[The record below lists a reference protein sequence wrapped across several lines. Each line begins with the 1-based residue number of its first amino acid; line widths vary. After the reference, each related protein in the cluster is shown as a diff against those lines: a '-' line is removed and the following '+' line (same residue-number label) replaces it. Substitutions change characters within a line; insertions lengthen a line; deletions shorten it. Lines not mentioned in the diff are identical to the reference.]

1 MTDVGPSVMPTAVVA
16 TTKRKKVVQE
26 LKHPDHFVDFWTRA
40 SRKLVAVLAPR
51 RKPAIAAVV
60 AVGVVLVGAAVF
72 NVWDQSHRV
81 TVSEGLAK
89 AQKIANA
96 ELLSDATNSPDDASK
111 SDVPRF
117 KTAEERNSA
126 VLKELDAYLAAGSA
140 PRGLLNEARLMR
152 GATLLGL
159 GRADDAIKAYED
171 ALGNKLDARLR
182 FLAHEGIGYAYE
194 AKGDVDKA
202 LGAFAQ
208 LASDASEFQNFYQD
222 RALYHRARL
231 TAAKGDKSGAVTIY
245 KQILDKAPDSSLKT
259 EITDRL
265 AVIEAK

>member
-1 MTDVGPSVMPTAVVA
+1 
-16 TTKRKKVVQE
+16 
-26 LKHPDHFVDFWTRA
+26 
-40 SRKLVAVLAPR
+40 
-51 RKPAIAAVV
+51 
-60 AVGVVLVGAAVF
+60 VF
-72 NVWDQSHRV
+72 NVWDQSRRV
-81 TVSEGLAK
+81 TVSESLAK

-96 ELLSDATNSPDDASK
+96 DLTDATNSADDASK

-117 KTAEERNSA
+117 KTAQERSTA
-126 VLKELDAYLAAGSA
+126 VLKELDGYLAAGSG
-140 PRGLLNEARLMR
+140 PRGLQNEARLMK

-202 LGAFAQ
+202 LGAFGQ
-208 LASDASEFQNFYQD
+208 LAGDASEFQGFYQD

-231 TAAKGDKSGAVTIY
+231 TAAKGDKSGALTIY
-245 KQILDKAPDSSLKT
+245 KQILDKSPDSSLKT

-265 AVIEAK
+265 AVLEAK